1 MGARNGAAYLE
12 GLRDDREVWL
22 DGQRVADVTHD
33 PRLGRGVRS
42 IAALYDL
49 QLDPCR
55 IEHMTYVSPTSGE
68 RVGLSHIE
76 PRSIDDLVKRRNM
89 VKTWSQWSGG
99 MLGRSPDYLNTM
111 VMGCAANADYFAH
124 NDPAFG
130 KNIQRYYENVREQ
143 DLCLTHTL
151 VSPQVNRAVHPD
163 QQAGGEVA
171 LHVVKETDAG
181 LILSGAR
188 ILATLAPA
196 SDDLFVAPS
205 PSRSYAGVGNPR
217 AFAFS
222 IPIAT
227 SGLRMICRESF
238 DYGRSSFDHPL
249 GSRFEEMDCTAVFD
263 NVLVPWERVFLYGD
277 QEYCQAL
284 FRDTNCFTH
293 SMHQFLTKN
302 WVKAEFVLG
311 VAMLMADGIGID
323 QQLHVQRMLGE
334 ILHAALTL
342 RAFIRAAEADAT
354 PGPSGVWAPDSETL
368 LTARSYFPEVYPR
381 LVEILQILGSSG
393 LANIPSEA
401 SVEAPELEQD
411 IQRYFQGTA
420 LDGKARIRL
429 FRLAWDIACS
439 SFGGRQV
446 LYERYFAGDF
456 YRNVA
461 THYLNHNK
469 QPYRQLVE
477 AFLNREPS
485 KLPPIQVLSPRDFR
499 PT

>member
-1 MGARNGAAYLE
+1 MSARNGAEYLAR
-12 GLRDDREVWL
+12 LRADNREIWL
-22 DGQRVADVTHD
+22 DGERIADVTRD
-33 PRLGRGVRS
+33 PRLARGVHT

-55 IEHMTYVSPTSGE
+55 VDQMTYPSPTSGE
-68 RVGLSHIE
+68 RVGLSHIQ
-76 PRSIDDLVKRRNM
+76 PRSIDDLVRRRTM
-89 VKTWSQWSGG
+89 IRTWSEFSAG
-99 MLGRSPDYLNTM
+99 MLGRSPDFLNTM

-124 NDPAFG
+124 NQPAFG
-130 KNIQRYYENVREQ
+130 ENIQRYYETVREQ

-151 VSPQVNRAVHPD
+151 VAPQVNRAVHPD
-163 QQAGGEVA
+163 LQAGGEVA
-171 LHVVKETDAG
+171 LHVVDETDAG
-181 LILSGAR
+181 LVMSGAR

-205 PSRSYAGVGNPR
+205 PSRSFAGAGNPH

-222 IPIAT
+222 IPVA
-227 SGLRMICRESF
+227 SPGLRLICRESF
-238 DYGRSSFDHPL
+238 DIGRSTFDHPL

-263 NVLVPWERVFLYGD
+263 RVLVPWERVFLYGD
-277 QEYCQAL
+277 QDYCAAL
-284 FRDTNCFTH
+284 FRATNCFSH
-293 SMHQFLTKN
+293 SMHQFITKN

-311 VAMLMADGIGID
+311 VATMMAEAIGID
-323 QQLHVQRMLGE
+323 QQLHVQRLLGE

-342 RAFIRAAEADAT
+342 RAFIRAAEADAR
-354 PGPSGVWAPDSETL
+354 PGPGGVWAPDTETL

-401 SVEAPELEQD
+401 SVEAPQIAAD
-411 IQRYFQGTA
+411 IERYFQGAT
-420 LDGKARIRL
+420 LGGKERIRL

-439 SFGGRQV
+439 SFAGRQV

-461 THYLNHNK
+461 VHYANHDK
-469 QPYRQLVE
+469 RPYRELVE
-477 AFLNREPS
+477 SLLSRE
-485 KLPPIQVLSPRDFR
+485 SPVTS
-499 PT
+499 P

>member
-1 MGARNGAAYLE
+1 MGARNGQAYLE
-12 GLRDDREVWL
+12 GLRDSREVWL
-22 DGQRVADVTHD
+22 DGERVADVTCD
-33 PRLGRGVRS
+33 PRLARGVRS

-49 QLDPCR
+49 QVDPCR
-55 IEHMTYVSPTSGE
+55 VDQMTYVSPTSGE

-89 VKTWSQWSGG
+89 VKTWSEWSAG

-111 VMGCAANADYFAH
+111 IMGCAANEDYFAH

-130 KNIQRYYENVREQ
+130 RNITAYYELVRER

-151 VSPQVNRAVHPD
+151 VAPQVNRSVHPD
-163 QQAGGEVA
+163 AQAGGDVA
-171 LHVVKETDAG
+171 LHVVHETDSG
-181 LILSGAR
+181 LVLSGAR

-196 SDDLFVAPS
+196 SDELFVAPS
-205 PSRSYAGVGNPR
+205 PSRSYAGAGNPR
-217 AFAFS
+217 AFAFA

-227 SGLRMICRESF
+227 PGLRMICRESF

-249 GSRFEEMDCTAVFD
+249 ASRFEEMDCTAVFHD
-263 NVLVPWERVFLYGD
+263 VLVPWERVFLYGD

-293 SMHQFLTKN
+293 SMHQFLVKN

-311 VAMLMADGIGID
+311 VATLMAEAIGID
-323 QQLHVQRMLGE
+323 GQLHVQRLLGE
-334 ILHAALTL
+334 VLHAALTL
-342 RAFIRAAEADAT
+342 KAFIRAAEADAA
-354 PGPSGVWAPDSETL
+354 PGPGDVWAPDSGIL
-368 LTARSYFPEVYPR
+368 LTARSFFPEVYPR

-393 LANIPSEA
+393 LANIPSET
-401 SVEAPELEQD
+401 SVEAPELADD
-411 IQRYFQGTA
+411 IARYFQGAA
-420 LDGKARIRL
+420 LGGKERIRL
-429 FRLAWDIACS
+429 FRLAWDVACS

-461 THYLNHNK
+461 THYLLHDK
-469 QPYRQLVE
+469 RPYRELVE
-477 AFLNREPS
+477 SILNREPAT
-485 KLPPIQVLSPRDFR
+485 LP
-499 PT
+499 

>member
-1 MGARNGAAYLE
+1 MGARCGADYLE
-12 GLRDDREVWL
+12 RLRDNREVWL
-22 DGQRVADVTHD
+22 DGERVADVTCD

-49 QLDPCR
+49 QLDPGR
-55 IEHMTYVSPTSGE
+55 LDDMTYVSPTSGE
-68 RVGLSHIE
+68 RVGLSHIQPMRIE
-76 PRSIDDLVKRRNM
+76 DLVKRRNM
-89 VKTWSQWSGG
+89 VKTWSEWSAG
-99 MLGRSPDYLNTM
+99 MLGRSPDFLNTM
-111 VMGCAANADYFAH
+111 VMGCAANADYFA
-124 NDPAFG
+124 NNEPAFG
-130 KNIQRYYENVREQ
+130 EHIQRYYELVREE

-151 VSPQVNRAVHPD
+151 VAPQVNRAVHPD
-163 QQAGGEVA
+163 AQAGGEVA
-171 LHVVKETDAG
+171 LRVVDETDQG
-181 LILSGAR
+181 LVFSGAR

-205 PSRSYAGVGNPR
+205 PSRSYSGVGNPR

-222 IPIAT
+222 IPVAT
-227 SGLRMICRESF
+227 PGLRMICRESF
-238 DYGRSSFDHPL
+238 DIGRSSFDHPL

-263 NVLVPWERVFLYGD
+263 RVLVPWERVFLYGD
-277 QEYCQAL
+277 QEYCAAL
-284 FRDTNCFTH
+284 FRATNCFTH

-311 VAMLMADGIGID
+311 VAMLMAEAIGIAE
-323 QQLHVQRMLGE
+323 QLHVQRLLGE
-334 ILHAALTL
+334 ILHASLTL
-342 RAFIRAAEADAT
+342 RAFIRAAEADAA
-354 PGPSGVWAPDSETL
+354 PGPGGVWAPDNETL

-401 SVEAPELEQD
+401 SVESPELVED
-411 IQRYFQGTA
+411 IARYFQGAA
-420 LDGKARIRL
+420 LGGKERIRL

-461 THYLNHNK
+461 AHYVNHDK
-469 QPYRQLVE
+469 RPYRELVQS
-477 AFLNREPS
+477 FLTREPAT
-485 KLPPIQVLSPRDFR
+485 LP
-499 PT
+499 TE